1 MSFLSSEKILD
12 LEKKANVIRQ
22 SIIEML
28 LEAGSGHTAGPL
40 GMADIF
46 TLFYFHVLK
55 HDPKN
60 PTWEE
65 RDRLVLSN
73 GHICPVLY
81 ASMAHSGYFPV
92 EELKTLRKFGT
103 RLQGHP
109 HREYL
114 PMLETSSG
122 PLGSGL
128 SQAVG
133 MAIADKID
141 GKDVERFIYT
151 FLSDGEHDE
160 GNTWE
165 GIMLA
170 GKNKLNNL
178 IAIVD
183 RNHIQIDGFTEDV
196 MPLGELRDKY
206 KAFNWHT
213 VDVPGHDFL
222 ALNNAI
228 EEAKQ
233 IKDKPIVIIACTI
246 PGKGVL
252 LFENNFKWH
261 GYDPVA
267 QNAKEDYAHALNE
280 LRTLGG
286 KIKSEHQ

>member
-1 MSFLSSEKILD
+1 M
-12 LEKKANVIRQ
+12 
-22 SIIEML
+22 
-28 LEAGSGHTAGPL
+28 
-40 GMADIF
+40 
-46 TLFYFHVLK
+46 
-55 HDPKN
+55 
-60 PTWEE
+60 
-65 RDRLVLSN
+65 
-73 GHICPVLY
+73 
-81 ASMAHSGYFPV
+81 
-92 EELKTLRKFGT
+92 
-103 RLQGHP
+103 
-109 HREYL
+109 
-114 PMLETSSG
+114 
-122 PLGSGL
+122 
-128 SQAVG
+128 
-133 MAIADKID
+133 
-141 GKDVERFIYT
+141 
-151 FLSDGEHDE
+151 
-160 GNTWE
+160 
-165 GIMLA
+165 
-170 GKNKLNNL
+170 
-178 IAIVD
+178 D